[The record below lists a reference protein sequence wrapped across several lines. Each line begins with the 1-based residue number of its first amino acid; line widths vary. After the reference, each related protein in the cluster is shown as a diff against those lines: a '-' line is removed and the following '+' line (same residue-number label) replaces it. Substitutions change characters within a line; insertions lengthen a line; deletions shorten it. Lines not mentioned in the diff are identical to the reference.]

1 MFSLCGKNFVL
12 AKVGL
17 VRAGCPQELIDTTP
31 NRNPEAAIVIISNK
45 AKLGFI
51 EATGYYPK
59 GVIVAGA
66 VRRRQLQDAGVVCS
80 WAYIEAGLEIKADD
94 AIGCSELMAKLNQL
108 IVEKFYGQNTPIAN
122 QPWPYINEVY
132 PFENYFI
139 FTMKGEKYRQGY
151 VLDPIARRCALHG
164 GATHVEEKFVDAS
177 TESMSRV
184 QTGVRYAWA
193 PAKGNSQTST
203 TGAKN
208 SELVTQIIRNWA
220 DVNEAANMYLNY
232 IRLSGAALKPPM
244 KPSFAPV
251 SLTPAGKIVAALAAK
266 GIDAYDFARWSAT
279 AQHKKTKTVGTG
291 EEVPHSKFAYVGDKN
306 DSSTWH
312 LPVPNASHARNALAR
327 VNQTKGIPSSA
338 KASVIAKL
346 RRLAKSKGVDVSDKA
361 TSGQKRWVKG
371 SLAPSLAL

>member
-1 MFSLCGKNFVL
+1 MFSLCGKNFIL

-17 VRAGCPQELIDTTP
+17 VRAGCPQELIDTAP
-31 NRNPEAAIVIISNK
+31 NRSADAAIVIVHNK
-45 AKLGFI
+45 NKLGFI
-51 EATGYYPK
+51 EATGYYPQ

-66 VRRRQLQDAGVVCS
+66 MRRRHLQEAGIVCS
-80 WAYIEAGLEIKADD
+80 WAYVEAGLEIKADD

-108 IVEKFYGQNTPIAN
+108 IVEKFYGQNAPIAN

-151 VLDPIARRCALHG
+151 TLDPIARRCALRG

-184 QTGVRYAWA
+184 QTGVRYAYA
-193 PAKGNSQTST
+193 PVKGNSQTST

-232 IRLSGAALKPPM
+232 IRLSGAVLKPPM
-244 KPSFAPV
+244 KPAFAPV
-251 SLTPAGKIVAALAAK
+251 DLSPVGKIVAALVAK
-266 GIDAYDFARWSAT
+266 GIDVYDFARWSAT
-279 AQHKKTKTVGTG
+279 AQFKKTKTVGTG
-291 EEVPHSKFAYVGDKN
+291 EEVPHSKFAYVGDAKKP
-306 DSSTWH
+306 DTWH
-312 LPVPNASHARNALAR
+312 LPIHDAKHVKLALAR
-327 VNQTKGIPSSA
+327 VNQTKGIPASA
-338 KASVIAKL
+338 KPGVMNKL
-346 RRLAKSKGVDVSDKA
+346 RRMAKSKGVNVSDK
-361 TSGQKRWVKG
+361 TTLGQKRWVKG
-371 SLAPSLAL
+371 TLSPSLAV